1 MNHRKWRILP
11 PAGSDLSKWQGVP
24 PLIVQLLHN
33 RGVTEPAA
41 VAPFLAADE
50 RLCGDAYLLPDMG
63 QAVDRVRQALAHGE
77 KIAVY
82 GDFDADGITATVLL
96 VQALGWLG
104 ARVMPYIPHRRE
116 EGYGLNF
123 TALRRLHGEGITLII
138 TVDCGT
144 SDAPEVDFARSLGL
158 DIIITDHHA
167 VSSSLPHALAIINP
181 KRPDSSYPFRELS
194 GVGVAFKLLQALG
207 VGPGEHHPELAEV
220 ERALD
225 LVALGT
231 VADMSP
237 LLGENRYL
245 VKRGLEVLNSTRR
258 VGLQELVC
266 HAGLSPGSLDAD
278 SIAYMLA
285 PRLNAAGRLDDAIL
299 SYDLLTTESRDRAD
313 RLAEIIEEKN
323 GERQRLTSEA
333 LAKAK
338 ATVDPSLPLI
348 MVGGE
353 DYPSGVAGLVASRLV
368 DEFYRPAI
376 VFERGR
382 EVSRGSA
389 RSIPEFNIV
398 NALAACRELLRRFGG
413 HARAAGFTV
422 SNAHLPALSEHLLQL
437 AREQLSGVEL
447 YPALTIDAQVSLTSL
462 AGVFP
467 LTRQLAPFGQGNPVP
482 CFLSRG
488 AKVRECRAVGDEGCH
503 LLLKLQDG
511 NITWDAIGFDLGAL
525 MRQVTSR
532 LDIVYNLG
540 VDDWRGTELLRIRLL
555 DFAPASPP

>member
-1 MNHRKWRILP
+1 M
-11 PAGSDLSKWQGVP
+11 
-24 PLIVQLLHN
+24 VQLLYN
-33 RGVTEPAA
+33 RGVSEPAA

-50 RLCGDAYLLPDMG
+50 RLAGDPFLLPGMDH
-63 QAVDRVRQALAHGE
+63 AVERVRQALARGE

-96 VQALGWLG
+96 VQGLTQLG

-123 TALRRLHGEGITLII
+123 TALRRLRDEGITLLI
-138 TVDCGT
+138 TVDSGT
-144 SDAPEVDFARSLGL
+144 SDIAEVDFARSLGQE
-158 DIIITDHHA
+158 IIITDHHA
-167 VSSSLPHALAIINP
+167 VSSSLPRAWAIINP
-181 KRPDSSYPFRELS
+181 KRPDSPYPCRELS

-207 VGPGEHHPELAEV
+207 AGLDV
-220 ERALD
+220 ERSLD

-245 VKRGLEVLNSTRR
+245 VKRGVEVLNNTRR
-258 VGLQELVC
+258 VGLQELVR
-266 HAGLSPGSLDAD
+266 HAGLSMGSLDAG

-285 PRLNAAGRLDDAIL
+285 PRLNAAGRIDNAIL
-299 SYDLLTTESRDRAD
+299 SYDLLITESPEKAD

-323 GERQRLTSEA
+323 AERQRLTAEV

-338 ATVDPSLPLI
+338 EKLPDPSLPLI
-348 MVGGE
+348 MVGSD
-353 DYPSGVAGLVASRLV
+353 DYPSGVVGLVASRLV

-376 VFERGR
+376 VLELGR

-398 NALAACRELLRRFGG
+398 NALAACRELLQRFGG
-413 HARAAGFTV
+413 HAQAAGFMV
-422 SNAHLPALSEHLLQL
+422 SNANLPILSERLLKMAQAQL
-437 AREQLSGVEL
+437 AGVDL
-447 YPALTIDAQVSLTSL
+447 HPALTIDAEVSPTSL
-462 AGVFP
+462 GGLFQ

-488 AKVRECRAVGDEGCH
+488 AKVKECRAVGDDGCH
-503 LLLKLQDG
+503 LLLKLQYG
-511 NITWDAIGFDLGAL
+511 NVTWDAIGFGLGN
-525 MRQVTSR
+525 MVDQVTSR

-540 VDDWRGTELLRIRLL
+540 VDDWRGTELLRIHLL
-555 DFAPASPP
+555 DFAPPRPL